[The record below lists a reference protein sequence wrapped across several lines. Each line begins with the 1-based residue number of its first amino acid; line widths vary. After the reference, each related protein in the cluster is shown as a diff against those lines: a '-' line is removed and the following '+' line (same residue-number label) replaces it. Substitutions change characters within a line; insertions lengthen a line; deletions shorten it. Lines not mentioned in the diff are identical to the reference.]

1 MGTVHKILQ
10 AKGNQIFS
18 IRPEETVYRALEL
31 LVEKNI
37 GALMVT
43 DEQGRY
49 LGTVT
54 ERDYARKIVLK
65 GRSSK
70 DTQVRD
76 IMDTHPFVHENTDI
90 AEVMQ
95 KMTARGFR
103 HLPVVDHHSQLTG
116 VISIGDIVKHII
128 DEQQFI
134 IDNLEDYISGKHH

>member
-10 AKGNQIFS
+10 AKGHHIFS
-18 IRPEETVYRALEL
+18 IKPEETVYRALEL

-43 DEQGRY
+43 DHEGKY

-70 DTQVRD
+70 DTQVKD
-76 IMDTHPFVHENTDI
+76 IMDTHPFIHENTDI

-95 KMTARGFR
+95 KMTSRGFR
-103 HLPVVDHHSQLTG
+103 HLPVISSSGHLTG